1 MIFPCGE
8 SAAGESPFLVLRL
21 KILASISLA
30 QFLVVMTLCIGVG
43 VLIYNFRDKFKDFLE
58 NYRKKE
64 NNKESLMKKLE
75 ECNNRITTLERH
87 HEEDMELN
95 HTNQT
100 KYRQQSI
107 DKQNQIDKKFSC
119 IQDDIVE
126 LKDDIKNLT
135 ALINK
140 HYEDTKRLKRNE
152 LREKLLS
159 SFRHYTSLELN
170 PKQEW
175 NEMEAEAF
183 WHLFSDYEKLSGN
196 GYMHS
201 TVKPAMEK
209 LTVVPF

>member
-1 MIFPCGE
+1 ME
-8 SAAGESPFLVLRL
+8 ALL
-21 KILASISLA
+21 KSQTAMEILASISLA
-30 QFLVVMTLCIGVG
+30 QFLVVMALCIGVG

-64 NNKESLMKKLE
+64 NNKESLIKKLE
-75 ECNNRITTLERH
+75 ECNNRIAALEH
-87 HEEDMELN
+87 HHKEDMELN

-140 HYEDTKRLKRNE
+140 HYEDTERLKRNE

-159 SFRHYTSLELN
+159 SFRHYTSLDLN

-183 WHLFSDYEKLSGN
+183 WHLFSDYEKLNGN

>member
-1 MIFPCGE
+1 ME
-8 SAAGESPFLVLRL
+8 ALL
-21 KILASISLA
+21 KSQTAMEILASISLA
-30 QFLVVMTLCIGVG
+30 QFLVIITLCIGVG

-75 ECNNRITTLERH
+75 ECNNRITALECH
-87 HEEDMELN
+87 HEEDMKLN

-119 IQDDIVE
+119 IQDDITE
-126 LKDDIKNLT
+126 LKDDIKSLT

-140 HYEDTKRLKRNE
+140 HYEDTERLKRNE

-183 WHLFSDYEKLSGN
+183 WHLFSDYEKLNGN

>member
-1 MIFPCGE
+1 ME
-8 SAAGESPFLVLRL
+8 ALL
-21 KILASISLA
+21 KSQTAMEILASISLA
-30 QFLVVMTLCIGVG
+30 QFLVVMALCIGVG

-75 ECNNRITTLERH
+75 ECNNRIAALERH
-87 HEEDMELN
+87 HKEDMELN

-135 ALINK
+135 ALINN

-183 WHLFSDYEKLSGN
+183 WHLFSDYEKLNGN

>member
-1 MIFPCGE
+1 ME
-8 SAAGESPFLVLRL
+8 ALL
-21 KILASISLA
+21 KSQTAMEILTSISLA
-30 QFLVVMTLCIGVG
+30 QFLVMAALCIGIG
-43 VLIYNFRDKFKDFLE
+43 VLIYNFKDKFKDFLE

-64 NNKESLMKKLE
+64 NNKESLMKELKN
-75 ECNNRITTLERH
+75 CNDKITALERH
-87 HEEDMELN
+87 HEEDMKLN
-95 HTNQT
+95 HVNQS

-107 DKQNQIDKKFSC
+107 DKQNEIDLKFNH
-119 IQDDIVE
+119 IKDDITE

-140 HYEDTKRLKRNE
+140 HYEDTERLKRNE
-152 LREKLLS
+152 LREKLLNS
-159 SFRHYTSLELN
+159 YRHYTSLETN

-183 WHLFSDYEKLSGN
+183 WHLFSDYEELKGN

>member
-1 MIFPCGE
+1 ME
-8 SAAGESPFLVLRL
+8 ALL
-21 KILASISLA
+21 KSQTAMEILASISLA
-30 QFLVVMTLCIGVG
+30 QFLVIITLCIGVG

-75 ECNNRITTLERH
+75 ECNNKITALERH
-87 HEEDMELN
+87 HEEDMKLN
-95 HTNQT
+95 HTNQAQ
-100 KYRQQSI
+100 YRQQSI

-119 IQDDIVE
+119 IQDDITE
-126 LKDDIKNLT
+126 LKDDIKSLT

-140 HYEDTKRLKRNE
+140 HYEDTERLKRNE
-152 LREKLLS
+152 LREKLLN

-183 WHLFSDYEKLSGN
+183 WHLFSDYEKLNGN

>member
-1 MIFPCGE
+1 ME
-8 SAAGESPFLVLRL
+8 ALL
-21 KILASISLA
+21 KSQTAMEILASISLA
-30 QFLVVMTLCIGVG
+30 QFLVIITLCIGVG

-75 ECNNRITTLERH
+75 ECNNKITALERH
-87 HEEDMELN
+87 HEEDMKLN

-119 IQDDIVE
+119 IQDDITE
-126 LKDDIKNLT
+126 LKDDIKSLT

-140 HYEDTKRLKRNE
+140 HYEDTERLKRNE

-183 WHLFSDYEKLSGN
+183 WHLFSDYEKLNGN